1 MGVCADLETLTQL
14 LESTMKHSLCT
25 AADCEFLA
33 HDIESKTGEHV
44 GVNTIKRMIGMLADE
59 RQPRE
64 TTLNV
69 LAKYLGFTDWATLK
83 EVERNSNSAF
93 SASDVDINASE
104 LKVGSKIHFSYLP
117 DRDVTIVYRGN
128 SQFVVEQSVN
138 SKLHADDVLML
149 SHIVDGYPLIVDE
162 VQRDGKSLGAFTAG
176 IATGI
181 SDVKKV

>member
-1 MGVCADLETLTQL
+1 MVLSFYIRQL

-25 AADCEFLA
+25 AADCEFLT

-44 GVNTIKRMIGMLADE
+44 GVNTIKRMIGLLADE

-69 LAKYLGFTDWATLK
+69 LAKYLGFDDWATLK
-83 EVERNSNSAF
+83 EVEHNSNSAF
-93 SASDVDINASE
+93 NAADLDIKASE
-104 LKVGSKIHFSYLP
+104 LEAGSKIHFSYLP
-117 DRDVTIVYRGN
+117 DREVTLVYRGY

-138 SKLHADDVLML
+138 SKLRAGDKLIL
-149 SHIVDGYPLIVDE
+149 SHIVDGYPLIVDD
-162 VQRDGKSLGAFTAG
+162 VQREGKSLGAFTAG

-181 SDVKKV
+181 SDVKKL